1 MKRLEETGEP
11 FVLTVNGRAKLVV
24 QDAKAFGNSQIDESQ
39 IDWEAAREAVEAAL
53 KSSNYGQG
61 RPVQELIA
69 ETRAQY
75 EAVRSDNPE

>member
-24 QDAKAFGNSQIDESQ
+24 QDAEAFGNSQIDESQ
-39 IDWEAAREAVEAAL
+39 IDWEAAREAVKAAL
-53 KSSNYGQG
+53 KSPNYGQG

-69 ETRAQY
+69 ETKAQY
-75 EAVRSDNPE
+75 EVVRSDNPE